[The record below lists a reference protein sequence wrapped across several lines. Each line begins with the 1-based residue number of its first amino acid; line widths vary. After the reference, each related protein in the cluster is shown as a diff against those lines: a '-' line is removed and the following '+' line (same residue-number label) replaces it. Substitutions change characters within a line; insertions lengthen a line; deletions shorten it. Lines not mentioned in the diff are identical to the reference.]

1 MKKSELYKIVKEAL
15 NEVLQEQRAQRP
27 LKLDPD
33 RKQRDRRDPRDPK
46 DPIRPIMMDG
56 TTFFSAYTTD
66 CKEVQIDDAWV
77 CGGANNTSLQPN
89 EETGIIVLTN
99 YTNMPAS
106 EYTEDNIPSSGCAN
120 VSELTLEGFASWLST
135 TTVFDGM
142 STSAII
148 NGLGIFPASD
158 SNIIE
163 GCIGCNVQY
172 ATDGLVGDQIEA
184 TNYSSNL
191 LDSALADVSYCIYP
205 GCTDSNA
212 INFNSN
218 ANENDGSCYYDQGEE
233 DPGCT
238 QTWSSN
244 YSQDAEVED
253 GTCAS
258 YIVGGCTDDDYVEG
272 QSVTDETTGQVSY
285 PNQSQDVQAAM
296 AEAQTIVDAYNAQ
309 YGGSATVNI
318 VAADVIDNTLDSDEY
333 CYTEAIFG
341 CMDSSFDNYNPLAN
355 VDNGSCANTAGETI
369 YGCMDQDACNYSPLA
384 TVQAIGP
391 NQPGDPCVIP
401 TEPCDECE
409 TDENGVNTGNII
421 NTDTDG
427 DGICDAQEIPGCTN
441 STALNYNPDATD
453 DDGSCEFEVKC
464 KNIKAIVCNAP
475 QVRGQKKVAYAPIS
489 LACVTIDGQT
499 PNMELPATSQFKYPL
514 PSNIV
519 DPAGNTVSPLK
530 RTTAIW
536 RVTSITTATGYS
548 ADQVTDLPFGNCKG
562 PVQVIGD
569 RDPRPLD
576 PSPKEPYF
584 SDPTNPLGDPTS
596 TGYDRVNDPDV
607 EDSRKLREAFEFE
620 FKLTEEQKLRKLIK
634 DTLKQLKK

>member
-15 NEVLQEQRAQRP
+15 NEVLQEQQAQRL
-27 LKLDPD
+27 LKPNPD
-33 RKQRDRRDPRDPK
+33 RKPKDRRDPRDPK
-46 DPIRPIMMDG
+46 DPIRPMMDG
-56 TTFFSAYTTD
+56 TSFFSAYTTD

-77 CGGANNTSLQPN
+77 CGGTNNTSLQPN

-120 VSELTLEGFASWLST
+120 VNELTLEGFASWLST
-135 TTVFDGM
+135 TETFDGM

-158 SNIIE
+158 DNIE
-163 GCIGCNVQY
+163 GCVGCNVELSNDTNDPAIQ
-172 ATDGLVGDQIEA
+172 A
-184 TNYSSNL
+184 TNYNANL
-191 LDSALADVSYCIYP
+191 SDSALADVSYCIYP
-205 GCTDSNA
+205 GCTDPTA
-212 INFNSN
+212 INHN
-218 ANENDGSCYYDQGEE
+218 ANANTDDGSCYYDQGGE
-233 DPGCT
+233 DEGCT
-238 QTWSSN
+238 QTWSNN
-244 YSQDAEVED
+244 YSEAAEVEN
-253 GTCAS
+253 GSCSS
-258 YIVGGCTDDDYVEG
+258 YLVGGCTDNDYVEG
-272 QSVTDETTGQVSY
+272 QSVTDENGQVSY
-285 PNQSQDVQAAM
+285 PNQSQEVQTAM

-318 VAADVIDNTLDSDEY
+318 VAADVVDQNLASNYYCTTDAVLGCTDS
-333 CYTEAIFG
+333 TA
-341 CMDSSFDNYNPLAN
+341 SNYNPEAN
-355 VDNGSCANTAGETI
+355 VDNESCEYETGETI
-369 YGCMDQDACNYSPLA
+369 YGCMDQDACNYNPDA
-384 TVQAIGP
+384 TIQAIGP

-409 TDENGVNTGNII
+409 TDGNGVNTGNII

-427 DGICDAQEIPGCTN
+427 DGFCDAQEIPGCTN

-453 DDGSCEFEVKC
+453 DDGSCKFEVKC

-499 PNMELPATSQFKYPL
+499 PNMESPATSQFKYPL

-519 DPAGNTVSPLK
+519 DPTGNTVSPLK
-530 RTTAIW
+530 RTIAIW
-536 RVTSITTATGYS
+536 QVTSIVTATGYS

-569 RDPRPLD
+569 KDPRPLD
-576 PSPKEPYF
+576 PFPKEPYF
-584 SDPTNPLGDPTS
+584 SNPTNPLGDPTS
-596 TGYDRVNDPDV
+596 TGYGRVNNPDV